1 MDLSS
6 PTDIFCI
13 SPPSDPGEHPLCL
26 ESSTPL
32 LLGIP
37 GASELSFSSDNP
49 FLVLVCHPL
58 LTHQLLPRFCTCHP
72 TGPSLLSPFCKIN
85 YLFWLHWAFIAA
97 HRLSVVAASRLL
109 SSCSARASHCGGFSY
124 GKAWAL
130 GAQAQKLWRTGLAA
144 RRQVESSQTRESNP
158 CLLHCK
164 VDPLPL
170 DRRKVPPLSSS

>member
-1 MDLSS
+1 MMTSTCACMLSCFSHVWLCVTPWTVTRQAPMSMGFFRQEYWSGLPFPSPGDLPDLGIDPASPISSALAGRFFTGSANREAWQPPYSIPMDLLS

-85 YLFWLHWAFIAA
+85 YLFWLH
-97 HRLSVVAASRLL
+97 
-109 SSCSARASHCGGFSY
+109 
-124 GKAWAL
+124 
-130 GAQAQKLWRTGLAA
+130 
-144 RRQVESSQTRESNP
+144 
-158 CLLHCK
+158 
-164 VDPLPL
+164 
-170 DRRKVPPLSSS
+170 

>member
-1 MDLSS
+1 MSIFKIILFMYYRLCWVSTAVQGFQTASAPGPLGRHRQGRSGRGRRRRRATGRVGPSESAAPCGPARAWILAFRSPPLPPPPSS
-6 PTDIFCI
+6 PA
-13 SPPSDPGEHPLCL
+13 P
-26 ESSTPL
+26 
-32 LLGIP
+32 
-37 GASELSFSSDNP
+37 
-49 FLVLVCHPL
+49 
-58 LTHQLLPRFCTCHP
+58 
-72 TGPSLLSPFCKIN
+72 
-85 YLFWLHWAFIAA
+85 
-97 HRLSVVAASRLL
+97 LL
-109 SSCSARASHCGGFSY
+109 SSCSAWASHCGGFSY